1 MAKSPRQPAK
11 DYRLPIGTREVRP
24 AHDQPSGET
33 ELFPSSRALEIIR
46 DLLSSNTDLDGRRA
60 RQFIADFGAKGPT
73 PSQTAEEKPPKIDY
87 TAEEVKAMV
96 KEHGDVADHARR
108 FMDSGSEP
116 WPACSSSDRRSSMPG
131 LPSGSSEPTHTDRL
145 GLPIS
150 TAIATHIDYV
160 MAQTEDTK
168 PSQANKV
175 LRLWP
180 SHFSGYCAFKTTMS
194 DADLQAFQGA
204 STKDLEKLVA
214 KDPAKKRSIEAS
226 RAHAQLGQNSI
237 KCGALMDTMAHVVD
251 EATSQATSHIDAAI
265 TALGRHRYLGER
277 EQDEIAVTLE
287 AARDSTQTAAMVNGS
302 MAFAGFAA
310 ADLGARAVHTALR
323 ALRVEHIKCLLDT
336 EKVDTLS
343 QLTRDLPVESHSLFG
358 DHLTTR
364 IVELARSARDYSAFA
379 GLMPDLGLPKPRSI
393 KSRLQGSHPFR
404 AKRLR
409 GASSKPRRHQ
419 AKGGQKTD
427 FKPKYQ
433 PPRQRGGGTDHGGG
447 QGEYRPP
454 NRNRNRG
461 GQTNPGGKPGGQQKR
476 PNQKPK
482 GGRKK

>member
-1 MAKSPRQPAK
+1 
-11 DYRLPIGTREVRP
+11 
-24 AHDQPSGET
+24 
-33 ELFPSSRALEIIR
+33 
-46 DLLSSNTDLDGRRA
+46 
-60 RQFIADFGAKGPT
+60 
-73 PSQTAEEKPPKIDY
+73 
-87 TAEEVKAMV
+87 MV
-96 KEHGDVADHARR
+96 KEHADIADHARK

-131 LPSGSSEPTHTDRL
+131 LPSGSSESTRTEHL

-180 SHFSGYCAFKTTMS
+180 SHFAGYCAFRTTMS

-204 STKDLEKLVA
+204 SSKDLDKLVA

-251 EATSQATSHIDAAI
+251 EATSQATSHIDEAI
-265 TALGRHRYLGER
+265 TALGRHRYLNER
-277 EQDEIAVTLE
+277 EQDEVAATLE

-336 EKVDTLS
+336 EKVDNLS
-343 QLTRDLPVESHSLFG
+343 QLTKDLPVESHSLFG

-364 IVELARSARDYSAFA
+364 IVELARSARDYSALA

-393 KSRLQGSHPFR
+393 KTRLQGSHPFR

-409 GASSKPRRHQ
+409 GASTKPKRRQ
-419 AKGGQKTD
+419 SRSGASD
-427 FKPKYQ
+427 SKPKYQ
-433 PPRQRGGGTDHGGG
+433 PPQQRSGGADQGGD
-447 QGEYRPP
+447 YRPP

-461 GQTNPGGKPGGQQKR
+461 GQANQGGRQGGQQRR
-476 PNQKPK
+476 PTQKPK